1 MPHVTKRRKTG
12 HLITEKIN
20 PKTGY
25 IDECST
31 LEIIELISE
40 EDKRVADA
48 VAEQKENIA
57 RAVDLIVERLSAGG
71 RLFFIGAGTS
81 GRLGIMEAAECPPTF
96 GTKPSLIRGIIAGGK
111 KALWRSIEGTEDSR
125 TESQRTLSK
134 LGLNKK
140 DIVIGIAASA
150 TTPFVEGALSYAKK
164 RRSAR
169 VLITCNPVN
178 SPLSNVIISLLVGPE
193 AIVGSTRMKAGTAT
207 KMVLN
212 MLTTASMVRL
222 GKTYGNLM
230 VEVRPNSEKLRDRA
244 KRIVMH
250 ILGVNRQNA
259 ERLLKK
265 SNWDI
270 KVAVIMEK
278 KKIGY
283 IEAKEHLENHS
294 GFLGAALESE

>member
-1 MPHVTKRRKTG
+1 MTKHRKTS

-20 PKTGY
+20 PRTSN
-25 IDECST
+25 IDECSS
-31 LEIIELISE
+31 LQIIELISK

-48 VAEQKENIA
+48 VSEQKGNLA
-57 RAVDLIVERLSAGG
+57 KAVDLIVDRLSAGG

-81 GRLGIMEAAECPPTF
+81 GRLGVMEAAECPPTF

-111 KALWRSIEGTEDSR
+111 KAFWRSIEGGEDSR
-125 TESQRTLSK
+125 AESQRALSK
-134 LGLNKK
+134 LGLNRR

-150 TTPFVEGALSYAKK
+150 TTPFVEGALSYAQK

-178 SPLSNVIISLLVGPE
+178 SPLSNVTISLLVGPE

-265 SNWDI
+265 SYWDV

-278 KKIGY
+278 KKLSY
-283 IEAKEHLENHS
+283 KKAKEHLGKQG
-294 GFLGAALESE
+294 GFLRAALK